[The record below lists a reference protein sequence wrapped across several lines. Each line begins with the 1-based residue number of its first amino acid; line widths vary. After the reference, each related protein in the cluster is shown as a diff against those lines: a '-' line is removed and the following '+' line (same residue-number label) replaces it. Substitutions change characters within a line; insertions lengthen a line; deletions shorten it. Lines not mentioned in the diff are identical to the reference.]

1 MTFLFTAV
9 IKGKTNMKTQDKKWM
24 RLGDKTINQQN
35 VVFCLAE
42 FSQVKR
48 RAIKLP
54 HSAICLHFPS
64 LYLYKVVR
72 KKVLPLVCVVL
83 ILAYWTLGLTLPS
96 SSNFL
101 DNNVSDCS
109 SPDIESFDVFS

>member
-1 MTFLFTAV
+1 
-9 IKGKTNMKTQDKKWM
+9 MKTQDKKWM
-24 RLGDKTINQQN
+24 RLGDKTINQQK

-48 RAIKLP
+48 RAIIIKLL
-54 HSAICLHFPS
+54 HGAICYVHFPS
-64 LYLYKVVR
+64 VHLYKVVR

-83 ILAYWTLGLTLPS
+83 ILAYWTVGLTLPS
-96 SSNFL
+96 SSNVL